1 MKIRKKQ
8 LAVATVLVLLV
19 SGSCFLAQGKSEP
32 AVQPKTAVKETAD
45 DAYPTLTQE
54 DLDLLSKENILSGI
68 KDREVKQGEDI
79 NLSKDVQY
87 DANIVQDLQVQGNVD
102 TSQAGTYDAG
112 YLITINVPAL
122 QEKLQEQKVSFDLSG
137 TTCKV
142 QADIKVNVT
151 QEDKKNTSAAK
162 KGKET
167 TNTQSKTSTVSS
179 NNTAGTQSKPP
190 TSSGKGT
197 SSSSHVHDYQPH
209 YAKRWVSN
217 IVSVDDYETQT
228 IYGAQF
234 YTLGGYDA
242 SGQPIYYSN
251 GPIYW
256 FEEGFTM
263 DDLKAIIHTGL
274 ANMDENGLY
283 QGVYYGNYVNR
294 TKTEKKKVGSH
305 TEDHGHYETYIDY
318 WQCACGA
325 KKSA

>member
-19 SGSCFLAQGKSEP
+19 SGSCLLAQGKSEP
-32 AVQPKTAVKETAD
+32 AVQPKTVVKETAD

-87 DANIVQDLQVQGNVD
+87 DANIVQDLQVQEEVD

-151 QEDKKNTSAAK
+151 QEDKKNTSAVK
-162 KGKET
+162 KDKET
-167 TNTQSKTSTVSS
+167 TNTQSKTSAASS
-179 NNTAGTQSKPP
+179 NNTAGTQNKTSS
-190 TSSGKGT
+190 SSGKGT
-197 SSSSHVHDYQPH
+197 ISSSHVHDYQPH

-251 GPIYW
+251 GPTYW
-256 FEEGFTM
+256 FEDGFTM

-325 KKSA
+325 K